1 LFRFAK
7 TLSIT
12 GFPDGFLF
20 FKIYLMQDRG
30 INLSTE
36 QAIWGMMVGGNL
48 MRLFFW
54 SIVGGLV
61 GTGLMDIVGIFA
73 TEKLKIRWG
82 G

>member
-1 LFRFAK
+1 
-7 TLSIT
+7 
-12 GFPDGFLF
+12 
-20 FKIYLMQDRG
+20 
-30 INLSTE
+30 
-36 QAIWGMMVGGNL
+36 MMVGGNL

-61 GTGLMDIVGIFA
+61 GTGLMDIVGKFA

>member
-1 LFRFAK
+1 
-7 TLSIT
+7 
-12 GFPDGFLF
+12 
-20 FKIYLMQDRG
+20 
-30 INLSTE
+30 
-36 QAIWGMMVGGNL
+36 MMVGENL

-73 TEKLKIRWG
+73 TGELKNRWG